1 MSDLSII
8 KIEEELNT
16 GTSQSEVTVA
26 LLRSLASYVPKFGP
40 VLANIISIA
49 IPNQKIDRL
58 ITFTKVLGDR
68 MKYVEEDIAKLRM
81 ETPEFA
87 DLFEDGLVQASRALT
102 DERRQNI
109 AALLTNSLTN
119 QDLEH
124 LEEKKLLWL
133 LGELNDAEVLTL
145 KFYSLGLKAKQ
156 GFAELHKGLFAPIDR
171 SHAAPDRN
179 IDKRALRDSYR
190 NRLLELVLLEP
201 VYKKPETGKV
211 PEFDV
216 KTGRIKA
223 TDHKVTRLG
232 NLLLRYIDLAVPT
245 R

>member
-1 MSDLSII
+1 
-8 KIEEELNT
+8 
-16 GTSQSEVTVA
+16 
-26 LLRSLASYVPKFGP
+26 
-40 VLANIISIA
+40 
-49 IPNQKIDRL
+49 
-58 ITFTKVLGDR
+58 
-68 MKYVEEDIAKLRM
+68 MKYVEEDVAKLRM
-81 ETPEFA
+81 QTPEFA
-87 DLFEDGLVQASRALT
+87 DLFEDGLIQASRALT
-102 DERRQNI
+102 DERQQNI
-109 AALLTNSLTN
+109 AALLVNSVTNE
-119 QDLEH
+119 DLEH
-124 LEEKKLLWL
+124 LEEKKLLWF

-156 GFAELHKGLFAPIDR
+156 DFAKLHKELFAPLDL

-190 NRLLELVLLEP
+190 NRLLELGLLEP

-232 NLLLRYIDLAVPT
+232 KMLLRYIDPDVTAQ
-245 R
+245 

>member
-8 KIEEELNT
+8 RIEQELNT
-16 GTSQSEVTVA
+16 GTAQSEITVA

-40 VLANIISIA
+40 LLANLVGIA
-49 IPNQKIDRL
+49 IPNQKMDRL

-68 MKYVEEDIAKLRM
+68 MKYIEEDVAKLRM

-87 DLFEDGLVQASRALT
+87 DLFEDGLIQASRALT

-109 AALLTNSLTN
+109 AALLSKSLTN
-119 QDLEH
+119 EDLEH
-124 LEEKKLLWL
+124 VEEKKLLWL

-156 GFAELHKGLFAPIDR
+156 GFADLHKELFAPVDL
-171 SHAAPDRN
+171 SHAAPGN
-179 IDKRALRDSYR
+179 IDKKALRDSYR
-190 NRLLELVLLEP
+190 NRLLELGLLEP
-201 VYKKPETGKV
+201 LYKKPETGKV
-211 PEFDV
+211 PEFDL

-223 TDHKVTRLG
+223 TDQKVTGLG
-232 NLLLRYIDLAVPT
+232 KLLLRYIDPDVPI

>member
-1 MSDLSII
+1 
-8 KIEEELNT
+8 
-16 GTSQSEVTVA
+16 
-26 LLRSLASYVPKFGP
+26 
-40 VLANIISIA
+40 
-49 IPNQKIDRL
+49 
-58 ITFTKVLGDR
+58 
-68 MKYVEEDIAKLRM
+68 M

-109 AALLTNSLTN
+109 AALVTNSLTN

-156 GFAELHKGLFAPIDR
+156 GFAELHKGLFAPIDL

-179 IDKRALRDSYR
+179 IDKRALRDSYG

-223 TDHKVTRLG
+223 TDYRVTRLG
-232 NLLLRYIDLAVPT
+232 KLLLRYIDPDLPI